1 MITSPPTSNP
11 SIPAPMGVAQPQITE
26 PPQAQPSVAPPPS
39 ASPQAS
45 GSTGIITAMNNLS
58 TVLKQLVEI
67 NQKLVASNNLNAQAT
82 QQATQQATAQAKAE
96 KAEKDKE
103 VSLQQLEQK
112 IAQIVGK
119 VGQVGGVTNGFAGQ
133 LSAIP
138 FGLGSL
144 LASQFS
150 TLMGAAD
157 QASSYGASLADL
169 RGLGG
174 SGIGGFA
181 GKGYK
186 SGEAFS
192 IQKAIAMS
200 GGTLGVD
207 QAIAS
212 EQRGLGA
219 GLVASVQKLGE
230 ALGKQE
236 NLGVS
241 LATSLMG
248 QDLSPEQRR
257 AGLSSIQGM
266 LSQRMGGDL
275 SLAST
280 NTTELLRRIS
290 ESSNKGTSLLQTI
303 SDIQKEDALKKG
315 IIASDPIETFNR
327 KLSTQQAGLLL
338 AQQQADAIKSRPDL
352 SLSQQLQLSRYSFM
366 GQSLPP
372 EIADAFKELPLLLG
386 KGKGDLSV
394 IGRGGIASAQA
405 GAEMQ
410 IINSALGNSGSII
423 SAIQADTRVRRTNIS
438 TQQDYEE
445 LGKTGETAAQ
455 ALGVALTVL
464 SKGVNTLAG
473 AMNKTIEA
481 VEKLTDKFSFG
492 SKVSEQRMK
501 EEINRKPTQQ
511 IPGSKL

>member
-1 MITSPPTSNP
+1 MITSQPTINNM
-11 SIPAPMGVAQPQITE
+11 PMGVAQPQLTE
-26 PPQAQPSVAPPPS
+26 PPLAQPTVAPPTS
-39 ASPQAS
+39 TPQAT

-58 TVLKQLVEI
+58 AVLKQLIEI
-67 NQKLVASNNLNAQAT
+67 NQKLVASNTASAEAT
-82 QQATQQATAQAKAE
+82 KQATAQGQAQVKAE
-96 KAEKDKE
+96 KADKDGGQN
-103 VSLQQLEQK
+103 LQQLEQK
-112 IAQIVGK
+112 ISQIMARA
-119 VGQVGGVTNGFAGQ
+119 GQVGGLSNGFAGQ

-138 FGLGSL
+138 FGIGNL

-150 TLMGAAD
+150 TLMGAGD
-157 QASSYGASLADL
+157 QVAGYSSSLADL
-169 RGLGG
+169 KGLGG
-174 SGIGGFA
+174 SGIQGFA
-181 GKGYK
+181 GRGYK

-200 GGTLGVD
+200 GGALSVD

-219 GLVASVQKLGE
+219 GLVASIQKLGDT
-230 ALGKQE
+230 LGKQS

-266 LSQRMGGDL
+266 LSQRMNGDL

-280 NTTELLRRIS
+280 NSTELLRKIS
-290 ESSNKGTSLLQTI
+290 DSSSKGTSLLQTI

-327 KLSTQQAGLLL
+327 KLSTQQASLLL
-338 AQQQADAIKSRPDL
+338 SQQQADVIKARPDL
-352 SLSQQLQLSRYSFM
+352 SLSQQLQLSRYNFM
-366 GQSLPP
+366 GQSLPSDLM
-372 EIADAFKELPLLLG
+372 DAFSEISLSLG
-386 KGKGDLSV
+386 KGKGDFSA

-405 GAEMQ
+405 SAEMQ
-410 IINSALGNSGSII
+410 VLNSALGNAGSII
-423 SAIQADTRVRRTNIS
+423 QAIQADTRVRRTNIS
-438 TQQDYEE
+438 TQQDYEA

-455 ALGVALTVL
+455 ALSVGLTVL

-481 VEKLTDKFSFG
+481 VEKLTEKFSFSSFSNPFKSE
-492 SKVSEQRMK
+492 SKVKQE
-501 EEINRKPTQQ
+501 NRKAGE
-511 IPGSKL
+511 GSKL

>member
-1 MITSPPTSNP
+1 VITSQPTINNM
-11 SIPAPMGVAQPQITE
+11 PMGVAQPQLTE
-26 PPQAQPSVAPPPS
+26 PPLAQPTVAPPTS
-39 ASPQAS
+39 TSQATGS
-45 GSTGIITAMNNLS
+45 GGIITAMNNLAG
-58 TVLKQLVEI
+58 VLKQLIEI
-67 NQKLVASNNLNAQAT
+67 NQKLVSTNTASAEAT
-82 QQATQQATAQAKAE
+82 KQATAQAGAQVKAE
-96 KAEKDKE
+96 KEKD
-103 VSLQQLEQK
+103 SGANLQQLEQK
-112 IAQIVGK
+112 IAQIMGRA
-119 VGQVGGVTNGFAGQ
+119 GQVGGLSNGFAGQ

-138 FGLGSL
+138 FGLGGL

-150 TLMGAAD
+150 TLMGAGD
-157 QASSYGASLADL
+157 QAGAYSSSLADL

-174 SGIGGFA
+174 SGISGFA
-181 GKGYK
+181 GRGYK
-186 SGEAFS
+186 SSEAFS
-192 IQKAIAMS
+192 IQRAIAMS
-200 GGTLGVD
+200 GGSLGVD

-230 ALGKQE
+230 TLGKQE

-257 AGLSSIQGM
+257 SGLSAIQGM

-280 NTTELLRRIS
+280 NATELLRRIS
-290 ESSNKGTSLLQTI
+290 ESSSKGTSLLQTI

-338 AQQQADAIKSRPDL
+338 AQQQAEVIKARPDL
-352 SLSQQLQLSRYSFM
+352 SLSQQLQLSRYNFM
-366 GQSLPP
+366 GQGLPP
-372 EIADAFKELPLLLG
+372 EIMDAFKELPLLLG
-386 KGKGDLSV
+386 KGRGDFSA

-405 GAEMQ
+405 SAEMQ
-410 IINSALGNSGSII
+410 IINSALGNSSSII
-423 SAIQADTRVRRTNIS
+423 QAIQADTRVRRTNIS
-438 TQQDYEE
+438 TQQDYEA

-455 ALGVALTVL
+455 ALSVGLTVL

-481 VEKLTDKFSFG
+481 VEKLTDKFSLSNPF
-492 SKVSEQRMK
+492 SNPFKSEPKPKQ
-501 EEINRKPTQQ
+501 EPRKTGE
-511 IPGSKL
+511 GSKL

>member
-1 MITSPPTSNP
+1 
-11 SIPAPMGVAQPQITE
+11 MGVAQPQITE
-26 PPQAQPSVAPPPS
+26 PPQAQPTIAPPTS
-39 ASPQAS
+39 TPQATGS
-45 GSTGIITAMNNLS
+45 GGIITAMNGLAA
-58 TVLKQLVEI
+58 VLKQLIEI
-67 NQKLVASNNLNAQAT
+67 NQKLIASNNLNAQAT

-96 KAEKDKE
+96 KAEKEKE
-103 VSLQQLEQK
+103 FNLQQFEQK
-112 IAQIVGK
+112 IAQIMGK

-138 FGLGSL
+138 FGLGGL

-157 QASSYGASLADL
+157 QASSYGTNLADL
-169 RGLGG
+169 KALGG

-186 SGEAFS
+186 TGEAFS

-200 GGTLGVD
+200 GGSGTLSVD

-219 GLVASVQKLGE
+219 GLVASVNKLGD
-230 ALGKQE
+230 LVGKQG
-236 NLGVS
+236 GVGLS
-241 LATSLMG
+241 LVNSLMG

-257 AGLSSIQGM
+257 SGLSSIQGM

-280 NTTELLRRIS
+280 NTIELLRRIS
-290 ESSNKGTSLLQTI
+290 ESSGKGTSLLQTI

-338 AQQQADAIKSRPDL
+338 AQQQAEVIKARPDL
-352 SLSQQLQLSRYSFM
+352 NLSQQLQLSRYNFM

-372 EIADAFKELPLLLG
+372 EIAEAFKELPLLLG
-386 KGKGDLSV
+386 KGKGDFSA

-405 GAEMQ
+405 SAEMQ

-455 ALGVALTVL
+455 ALSVGLTVL

-473 AMNKTIEA
+473 AMNKTIDA
-481 VEKLTDKFSFG
+481 VEKLTDKFSLSNPF
-492 SKVSEQRMK
+492 SNPFKSEPKPKQ
-501 EEINRKPTQQ
+501 EPRKTGE
-511 IPGSKL
+511 GSKL

>member
-1 MITSPPTSNP
+1 MITSQPTINN
-11 SIPAPMGVAQPQITE
+11 IPMGVAQPQLTE
-26 PPQAQPSVAPPPS
+26 PPLAQPTVAPPTS
-39 ASPQAS
+39 TPQAT

-58 TVLKQLVEI
+58 AVLKQLIEI
-67 NQKLVASNNLNAQAT
+67 NQKLVASNTASAEAT
-82 QQATQQATAQAKAE
+82 KQATAQGQAQVKAE
-96 KAEKDKE
+96 KADKDGGQN
-103 VSLQQLEQK
+103 LQQLEQK
-112 IAQIVGK
+112 ISQIMARA
-119 VGQVGGVTNGFAGQ
+119 GQVGGLSNGFAGQ

-138 FGLGSL
+138 FGIGNL

-150 TLMGAAD
+150 TLMGAGD
-157 QASSYGASLADL
+157 QVAGYSSSLADL
-169 RGLGG
+169 KGLGG
-174 SGIGGFA
+174 SGIQGFA
-181 GKGYK
+181 GRGYK

-200 GGTLGVD
+200 GGALSVD

-219 GLVASVQKLGE
+219 GLVASIQKLGDT
-230 ALGKQE
+230 LGKQS

-266 LSQRMGGDL
+266 LSQRMMSGDL

-280 NTTELLRRIS
+280 NTTELLKRINDATS
-290 ESSNKGTSLLQTI
+290 KGTSLLQTI

-327 KLSTQQAGLLL
+327 KLSTQQASLLL
-338 AQQQADAIKSRPDL
+338 AQQQADVIKARPDL
-352 SLSQQLQLSRYSFM
+352 SLSQQLQLSRYNFM
-366 GQSLPP
+366 GQSLPSDLM
-372 EIADAFKELPLLLG
+372 DAFKELPLILG
-386 KGKGDLSV
+386 KGKGDFSA

-405 GAEMQ
+405 SAEMQ
-410 IINSALGNSGSII
+410 IINSALGNADSII
-423 SAIQADTRVRRTNIS
+423 QAIQADTRVRRTNIS
-438 TQQDYEE
+438 TQQDYEA

-455 ALGVALTVL
+455 ALSVGLTVL

-481 VEKLTDKFSFG
+481 VEKLTEKFSFSG
-492 SKVSEQRMK
+492 FSNPFKSETPKVKQE
-501 EEINRKPTQQ
+501 NRKAGE
-511 IPGSKL
+511 GSKL